1 MWGSPSLVSFGSLL
15 SSVFLK
21 RKVWPR
27 APPLDPGASSLL
39 RGFHFQPSSW
49 WLCQSPSQPA
59 SFRTSHLCSRCSVAD
74 LFTHGSP
81 ELGLR
86 HVFAAASPPGQNAFA
101 RPTHFHSSQSIRH
114 HILGEPSLISPF
126 HSPGLY
132 TYLFAL
138 YPTNIE
144 HEYEWLNHR
153 WLSGKDFACNA
164 GDAGDVGSVP
174 ELGNSPGEGN
184 GHPLQYFAAG
194 QSHGQRNLVG
204 YCPWGR
210 RVRHSLETEHSW
222 LDASVLQAQLQMPR
236 IR

>member
-15 SSVFLK
+15 SSAFLR

-39 RGFHFQPSSW
+39 RGFHFWPSSW
-49 WLCQSPSQPA
+49 WTCRSPSQPA
-59 SFRTSHLCSRCSVAD
+59 SFWTSHLCSRCQWRISSLTGARTSGFAMSLQQPLLLARM
-74 LFTHGSP
+74 LFPDQLIFTLPRASGIISLGSHLWSPLSLLQVCTH
-81 ELGLR
+81 
-86 HVFAAASPPGQNAFA
+86 
-101 RPTHFHSSQSIRH
+101 T
-114 HILGEPSLISPF
+114 
-126 HSPGLY
+126 
-132 TYLFAL
+132 FAL

-174 ELGNSPGEGN
+174 ELGSSPGEGN

-222 LDASVLQAQLQMPR
+222 LNASVLQAQLQMPR